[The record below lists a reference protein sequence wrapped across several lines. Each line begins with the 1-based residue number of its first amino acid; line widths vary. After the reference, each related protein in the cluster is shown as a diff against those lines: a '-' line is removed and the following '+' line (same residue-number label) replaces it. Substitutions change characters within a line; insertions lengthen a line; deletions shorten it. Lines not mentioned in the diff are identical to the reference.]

1 MNQSERRKTTNL
13 PGDEVFFI
21 NNEIGESM
29 SFLFQNHF
37 LQVFHRLTVLNG
49 HRELLTRHVENP
61 TPQFNGAGW
70 IALHCLPWPSVRGV
84 YATKGSVF
92 CLVLASSYITILAL
106 LCGGICSSITVL
118 LTRQSP
124 CPRIY
129 SIYPIEHPSPHMSR
143 YPSRSVAKPVARSKR
158 SSHNRSSCSNSSA
171 SAAQT
176 TLISR
181 CFLGSRRRHLQA
193 WRVRWLRF

>member
-1 MNQSERRKTTNL
+1 MNQSKRRKTTNL

-70 IALHCLPWPSVRGV
+70 IGLHCLPWPSVRGV
-84 YATKGSVF
+84 YATKGLF
-92 CLVLASSYITILAL
+92 
-106 LCGGICSSITVL
+106 
-118 LTRQSP
+118 
-124 CPRIY
+124 
-129 SIYPIEHPSPHMSR
+129 
-143 YPSRSVAKPVARSKR
+143 
-158 SSHNRSSCSNSSA
+158 
-171 SAAQT
+171 
-176 TLISR
+176 
-181 CFLGSRRRHLQA
+181 
-193 WRVRWLRF
+193 WL